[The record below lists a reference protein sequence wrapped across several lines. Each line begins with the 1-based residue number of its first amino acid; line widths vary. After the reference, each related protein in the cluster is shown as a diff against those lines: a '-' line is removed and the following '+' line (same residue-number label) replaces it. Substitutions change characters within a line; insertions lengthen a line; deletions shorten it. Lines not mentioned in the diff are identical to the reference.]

1 MLKLKSIHIEG
12 FKDPKRTIDLTFA
25 EGNVSVIY
33 GQNGSGK
40 TTFLN
45 LLAAI
50 FEIDGNFFK
59 NENIEKIILNYTKK
73 EQIFVLTIEKDK
85 EDFIFTG
92 NVEDFWA
99 TSSILCGTNRS
110 IVGLEKIKME
120 PTNMLT
126 LSGISGMLQ
135 PHMPLFDSKNLDK
148 KRHINTN
155 FIAINDIETLII
167 NQYKK
172 GQDAISQKV
181 KNAFFNTIS
190 DMSENENAIYE
201 FPDDFNSRIDNKKNI
216 LIPSIKLLEEP
227 NLRNKILSFLSSG
240 DATVINGN
248 KTIRALL
255 LNMLEKVEEE
265 NIEFESINALI
276 DGFNSHL
283 YRNKKLIVTEK
294 DAYIEY
300 REGEAH
306 DLNQLSSGEQHLLT
320 FLTLFLITGRD
331 RDFFLM
337 DEPEISLNMA
347 WQRELL
353 PLLSRINPNTQIIV
367 ATHSPAIAHKHTEYL
382 VELV

>member
-1 MLKLKSIHIEG
+1 MLKLKSIHIKG

-45 LLAAI
+45 LLVAI
-50 FEIDGNFFK
+50 FERDGSFFET
-59 NENIEKIILNYTKK
+59 ENIQRVVLNYTKK
-73 EQIFVLTIEKDK
+73 EQLCVLTIEKVAH
-85 EDFIFTG
+85 EIIFSE
-92 NVEDFWA
+92 NEEDFW
-99 TSSILCGTNRS
+99 TISSILCGTNRG
-110 IVGLEKIKME
+110 IIGLEKIKFA
-120 PTNMLT
+120 PNLLT
-126 LSGISGMLQ
+126 MSGMFGRVQ
-135 PHMPLFDSKNLDK
+135 PYASLFDAKDLDK
-148 KRHINTN
+148 KYHINTD
-155 FIAINDIETLII
+155 FIAINDVKTLII

-181 KNAFFNTIS
+181 KNSFFNTIS
-190 DMSENENAIYE
+190 DMSENENEKYE
-201 FPDDFNSRIDNKKNI
+201 FPADFQKRIEAKKDI
-216 LIPSIKLLEEP
+216 LIPSIQLLEAS
-227 NLRNKILSFLSSG
+227 NLRDKILSFLSSG

-300 REGEAH
+300 REGETH
-306 DLNQLSSGEQHLLT
+306 NLNQLSSGEQHLLT
-320 FLTLFLITGRD
+320 FLTLFLITGRE